1 MDKSVKILFLSQ
13 EDVAATGVLNDIG
26 MIIDSEIVA
35 YSMYDKGLA
44 QDPVAPQIH
53 FQGEQHGNIFAIHPA
68 FIGGD
73 VNIAGMKLGARA
85 PHNREHGMPS
95 ITSLVEIIDPDTGHP
110 FVLADGTLMTAYR
123 TGATT
128 AVGAKYFAR
137 TDSEV
142 VGLVGAS
149 VMGRPQ
155 IMAICNVLKNIKEI
169 RLFDINRAKSEA
181 FAAEMEPVINKKITI
196 VDSAEAAL
204 KDADVIAPTTLVSVA
219 DAYIK
224 PEWIKP
230 GAYCSNIS
238 DNDYTFDAV
247 KKMDKI
253 CIDSEKQFGIPV
265 TMGKMIEL
273 GLLKKE
279 NTCKIGA
286 VINGKVPG
294 RENDKE
300 ICMFSSIGMGIT
312 DLIVTNTIYKVAK
325 AKGIGTE
332 LALWNNP
339 KWA

>member
-1 MDKSVKILFLSQ
+1 MDKSVKFLFLSQ
-13 EDVAATGVLNDIG
+13 EDVAATGVLEDIG
-26 MIIDSEIVA
+26 AIIDAEIVA

-53 FQGEQHGNIFAIHPA
+53 FHGEQHGNIFAIHPA

-73 VNIAGMKLGARA
+73 INIAGMKLGARA
-85 PHNREHGMPS
+85 PKNRDYGVPS
-95 ITSLVEIIDPDTGHP
+95 ITSLVEVIDPDTGHP
-110 FVLADGTLMTAYR
+110 FVIADGTLMTAYR

-137 TDSEV
+137 KDSEV
-142 VGLVGAS
+142 VGLIGAS

-155 IMAICNVLKNIKEI
+155 IMAICHILKNIKEI
-169 RLFDINRAKSEA
+169 RLFDINQAKSEA
-181 FAAEMEPVINKKITI
+181 FVAEMEPIIGKKITV
-196 VDSAEAAL
+196 VDSAEKSL

-219 DAYIK
+219 NAYIK
-224 PEWIKP
+224 AEWIKP

-265 TMGKMIEL
+265 TMGTMIQN
-273 GLLKKE
+273 GMLKKE
-279 NTCKIGA
+279 DTCKIGQ
-286 VINGKVPG
+286 VINGEVPG
-294 RENDKE
+294 RENDKQ
-300 ICMFSSIGMGIT
+300 ICLFSSIGMGIT
-312 DLIVTNTIYKVAK
+312 DLIVTNKIYQVARE
-325 AKGIGTE
+325 KGIGTE
-332 LALWNNP
+332 LTLWNEP